1 VALGRWRGS
10 VAEMD
15 SSTRLADAQQAP
27 FALYGLTDEFQALR
41 TLAGVGRNG
50 DVVNLVSLG
59 HGDPRLDPYVWVQV
73 TVTGP
78 LHGADPARSGYRS
91 IDPRPMIAAELLN
104 ATGAEFSTTDALEQA
119 VQQVVER
126 SFADIQIRVDGRPES
141 FGVWT
146 EGDHWAALRDLE
158 PDHLLYVIA
167 SNVAPS
173 AIGLRQIDDD
183 VQLYAHTPSL
193 NE

>member
-1 VALGRWRGS
+1 
-10 VAEMD
+10 
-15 SSTRLADAQQAP
+15 
-27 FALYGLTDEFQALR
+27 
-41 TLAGVGRNG
+41 VGHKG
-50 DVVNLVSLG
+50 DLVDLVSLG
-59 HGDPRLDPYVWVQV
+59 HGDRWVAPYVWVQV

-78 LHGADPARSGYRS
+78 LHGGDPAHPGYWS

-126 SFADIQIRVDGRPES
+126 SFADIQINVDGRPQS
-141 FGVWT
+141 FRVCT
-146 EGDHWAALRDLE
+146 EGDHWAALRALE

-167 SNVAPS
+167 SNVPPS
-173 AIGLRQIDDD
+173 AIGLRRIDDD
-183 VQLYAHTPSL
+183 IRHYARTPSP